1 MRKRIYYIV
10 SLLIISISLYGQE
23 DSSEKI
29 IGYRVPA
36 IVYDGDTIPNI
47 NLPVVYIFKPQK
59 KKNNKQRKEYNRL
72 VRDVKRTLPIAK
84 DINSI
89 IIETYEYLQTL
100 PNEKERQKHLKNV
113 EKDLKHTYTPKMKK
127 LTLNQGK
134 LLIKLVYRETNSSSY
149 ELVKAFFG
157 PLRAGSYQVFAW
169 MFGASLKKEYDPTGA
184 DVLTER
190 VVLLVEN
197 GQL

>member
-47 NLPVVYIFKPQK
+47 NLPVVYIFKPLIF
-59 KKNNKQRKEYNRL
+59 KNNKQRKEYNRL

-149 ELVKAFFG
+149 ELVKAFLG

-169 MFGASLKKEYDPTGA
+169 MFGFTCRGGIF
-184 DVLTER
+184 R
-190 VVLLVEN
+190 
-197 GQL
+197 